1 MVYATHKPYL
11 CPMRTPITVIG
22 AGWLGLP
29 LALQLQQDGH
39 PVTATATTAEGAAR
53 LQAQGLSAIALRL
66 GEGQAAT
73 LPPHEV
79 VIVTIPPSGGAA
91 VMQQAISEIATLA
104 AQSRH
109 ILYISSTA
117 VYPDSN
123 REVQEQD
130 AQHIASPHSGID
142 LLDLEERL
150 QKAARCPVTTLR
162 LGGLF
167 GPGRHPGRFL
177 AGKVDVPG
185 PDSPVNM
192 THLADVIGAIQTSLQ
207 QAPPS
212 QHRTYNVVAPLHPSR
227 ATFYNQACDRAGL
240 PRPQWRPGPAPYK
253 QVSSA
258 KLMAELGYQ
267 FRHPDPMAALEKS
280 E

>member
-1 MVYATHKPYL
+1 MAHPTHKPYL
-11 CPMRTPITVIG
+11 CRMRIPITVIG

-39 PVTATATTAEGAAR
+39 AVTATATSAEGAAR
-53 LQAQGLSAIALRL
+53 LAAQGLAAITLRL
-66 GEGQAAT
+66 GEGQSTT
-73 LPPHEV
+73 LPPSKV
-79 VIVTIPPSGGAA
+79 IIVTIPPRGGAA
-91 VMQQAISEIATLA
+91 VMQQAIAEIAALA
-104 AQSRH
+104 VGARH

-142 LLDLEERL
+142 LLDLEQRL
-150 QKAARCPVTTLR
+150 QEAAPCPVTILR

-177 AGKVDVPG
+177 AGKLDVPG

-192 THLADVIGAIQTSLQ
+192 THLDDVIGAIQTILQ

-227 ATFYNQACDRAGL
+227 ATFYNHACDRAGL
-240 PRPQWRPGPAPYK
+240 PRPQWRPGPAPFK

-258 KLMAELGYQ
+258 KIMAELGYQ
-267 FRHPDPMAALEKS
+267 FRYADPMAALEIS